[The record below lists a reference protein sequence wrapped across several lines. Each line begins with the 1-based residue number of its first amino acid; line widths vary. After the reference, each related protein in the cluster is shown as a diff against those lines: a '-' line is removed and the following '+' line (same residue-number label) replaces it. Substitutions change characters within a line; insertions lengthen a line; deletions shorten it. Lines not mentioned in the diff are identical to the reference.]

1 MMPQKFTRFALLTL
15 LAVTGACDDDD
26 PTEPEQQTAQLR
38 IVNAA
43 EIADVQVRRVG
54 TTTPLAQD
62 LDFRGVTQT
71 CAEVPTGE
79 HAFIFSEAGVELA
92 TTAATFEEGG
102 RYTAFLVASGGQ
114 RRAFIVSDNETASAG
129 NNALRLVNATSTA
142 GDVYVT
148 PPGTAPAAGFLA
160 AGNAS
165 PLATSNLAPGYVH
178 RSTDHTQVRLF
189 NTGTTTNPRA
199 DIALTGLPTSRLMSV
214 VFTNAAPTAFLVTP
228 CP

>member
-1 MMPQKFTRFALLTL
+1 MHPKFSRFAVLTL
-15 LAVTGACDDDD
+15 LVFSTACDDDD

-54 TTTPLAQD
+54 TTAPLAQD
-62 LDFRGVTQT
+62 LDFRGVTQS
-71 CAEVPTGE
+71 CVEVPVGE
-79 HAFIFSEAGVELA
+79 HALVFSEAGVELA
-92 TTAATFEEGG
+92 TTAATFEADR
-102 RYTAFLVASGGQ
+102 RYTAFLVASGAQ
-114 RRAFIVSDNETASAG
+114 RRAFIVPDNETAAAG
-129 NNALRLVNATSTA
+129 SNALRLVNATSAA

-148 PPGTAPAAGFLA
+148 PPGTAPTAAFLA

-165 PLATSNLAPGYVH
+165 PLATTNLAPGYVN

-199 DIALTGLPTSRLMSV
+199 DLALTGLPTSRLASV
-214 VFTNAAPTAFLVTP
+214 VFTNGTPAAFLVTP

>member
-1 MMPQKFTRFALLTL
+1 MQQRFTRFALLTL
-15 LAVTGACDDDD
+15 LALAAACDDDD

-54 TTTPLAQD
+54 TTAPLAQD
-62 LDFRGVTQT
+62 LDFRGVTQS
-71 CAEVPTGE
+71 CVEVPTGE
-79 HAFIFSEAGVELA
+79 HAFVFSEADVLELA
-92 TTAATFEEGG
+92 TTAATFEAGR
-102 RYTAFLVASGGQ
+102 RYTAFLVASDGQ

-129 NNALRLVNATSTA
+129 NNALRLMNATSTA

-148 PPGTAPAAGFLA
+148 PPGTAPAPGFLA
-160 AGNAS
+160 AGNAG
-165 PLATSNLAPGYVH
+165 PLAMSNLAPGYVH

-199 DIALTGLPTSRLMSV
+199 DIALTGLPTSRLASV